1 MTAKEL
7 YEFCKSHNAENFEIA
22 VQYRDGGGFY
32 TGEDYIEVSDVEILE
47 FAKEVLL

>member
-1 MTAKEL
+1 MTVKEL

-32 TGEDYIEVSDVEILE
+32 TGEDYIEVPDVEILE
-47 FAKEVLL
+47 ASKEVLL